1 MLGDLE
7 ETQTTTE
14 SGSKGVKQLDFAE
27 FKLGVNL
34 PKELRKKYSK
44 DNES

>member
-14 SGSKGVKQLDFAE
+14 SGSNGVKQLDFAE
-27 FKLGVNL
+27 FKIGVNL
-34 PKELRKKYSK
+34 HKELGKKYSK
-44 DNES
+44 DHEN

>member
-1 MLGDLE
+1 MLDELE

-14 SGSKGVKQLDFAE
+14 SGSNEVKQLDFAE

-44 DNES
+44 DHEN